1 MLNPRDQYKPVYLF
15 LPRNSVSLNVR
26 GHSTCVRMCGTEP
39 RFVRASENA
48 HRERRTQADT
58 HLHTIAGRTVTRQD
72 EEATESK
79 WDAAFLATGFSHACQ
94 YFKSTLCRDIC

>member
-1 MLNPRDQYKPVYLF
+1 MCAGIQRVYVCVVPSL
-15 LPRNSVSLNVR
+15 VS
-26 GHSTCVRMCGTEP
+26 
-39 RFVRASENA
+39 FENA

-94 YFKSTLCRDIC
+94 YFKSTLCRDIR